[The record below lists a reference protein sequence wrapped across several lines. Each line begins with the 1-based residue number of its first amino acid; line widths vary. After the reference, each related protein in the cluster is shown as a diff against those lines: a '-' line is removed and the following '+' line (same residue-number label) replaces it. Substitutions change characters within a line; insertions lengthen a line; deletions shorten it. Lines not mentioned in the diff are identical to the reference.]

1 MEYAAIRNYVCVQLI
16 PFYRVQTH
24 RQKTSS
30 GAATGALRPL
40 HAVASKFGHMSHV
53 TVSHVTAT
61 PVSKSHATG
70 LAEVYPVPARTPGE
84 RTPSSEVADD
94 SVYFNLDAVENAA
107 LQAQADV
114 VNRHRKHLLKIS
126 SSLEFSC

>member
-1 MEYAAIRNYVCVQLI
+1 MEYAAIRNCVCVQLI

-30 GAATGALRPL
+30 GAATGTST
-40 HAVASKFGHMSHV
+40 ASTSCGGVKIWSHV
-53 TVSHVTAT
+53 TCHMSHVTAT

-94 SVYFNLDAVENAA
+94 SVY
-107 LQAQADV
+107 
-114 VNRHRKHLLKIS
+114 
-126 SSLEFSC
+126 